1 MEFPISFT
9 KDLAR
14 RLKLQFSKIG
24 TDNLIGLTTMRYDAV
39 MDSIYDYIDETQVDW
54 EDPIEIDNDGVA
66 SIIDKQVTCLYLV
79 CSDMDDAWELIVAE
93 SEVGTIVSANRI

>member
-14 RLKLQFSKIG
+14 TLNLRFSKIG
-24 TDNLIGLTTMRYDAV
+24 TDSLIGLTTMHYDAV
-39 MDSIYDYIDETQVDW
+39 MDSIYDYIDETQVEW
-54 EDPIEIDNDGVA
+54 EDPIDIDNDGEA
-66 SIIDKQVTCLYLV
+66 SIIDKKISYLYLV
-79 CSDMDDAWELIVAE
+79 CSDQDDAWELIVAE